1 MKSTKIL
8 ILNRGSAQCNDVD
21 QFESLCFCWTSQ
33 LLYVDSFKKLDEEIG
48 RKPVDKEGQGL
59 AEESMYQVQNS
70 I

>member
-1 MKSTKIL
+1 MML
-8 ILNRGSAQCNDVD
+8 ISLNHCAFVELANYCN
-21 QFESLCFCWTSQ
+21 
-33 LLYVDSFKKLDEEIG
+33 VDSFKELDEEIG